1 MKDQLW
7 RWSSLER
14 KCLYLLQQCTNTSPR
29 SLLQI
34 HGFMLR
40 NALETNLNL
49 LTKFIT
55 TCSSSSFP
63 SRLIKHARRVFD
75 QQPNRNDT
83 FLCNAII
90 RAHIA
95 ESAESFALYRNLR
108 RVDFKPDG
116 YTFTALAKSCGL
128 DGAILE
134 GEVIHCHAVKTGLC
148 LDLYVSTAFVDMYV
162 KFGRMGCARKMFD
175 EMTGRNRVSWTALI
189 CGYARAG
196 DMGGARRLF
205 DEMPERDSAAFNAL
219 IDGYVKVGEMGLARS
234 LFDEMRDRNVVSWT
248 SMIYGYCHRG
258 DVGSAK
264 SLFDSMPK
272 KNLVSWNVMIGG
284 YCQNKQPHEAVRLF
298 HEMQSSTSLEPD
310 AVTIVSILPA
320 IADLGALDLGHWVH
334 EFVERKKL
342 DKLTNIYT
350 ALVDMYAKCG
360 EITKARR
367 LFDEIPEKE
376 TASWNALINGFAV
389 NGHGKEALEVF
400 SEMQRG
406 KYKPNNITFL
416 SVLSACNHCGLV
428 EEGRFWFKKMEN
440 FGLIPKIEHYG
451 CMVDLLGRAGCL
463 EEAEKLIKS
472 MPYDV
477 NGIILSSFLF
487 ACGYYED
494 VTRANK
500 ILELAVKLEPWN
512 DGNYVMLRN
521 LYARKTRWSDADD
534 IKSLMRKNQA
544 DKEVGCSFIE
554 VDGRIKE
561 FVAGDRMHTSMEAI
575 HMTLLQSWKHMMGQV
590 PCSIAKV

>member
-1 MKDQLW
+1 
-7 RWSSLER
+7 
-14 KCLYLLQQCTNTSPR
+14 
-29 SLLQI
+29 
-34 HGFMLR
+34 MLR

-55 TCSSSSFP
+55 TCSSSSSP
-63 SRLIKHARRVFD
+63 SQLIKHARRVFD

-90 RAHIA
+90 KAHIA
-95 ESAESFALYRNLR
+95 ESAESFALYKTIR
-108 RVDFKPDG
+108 RMDFEPDG

-128 DGAILE
+128 DGARLE

-162 KFGRMGCARKMFD
+162 KFGRIGCAR
-175 EMTGRNRVSWTALI
+175 
-189 CGYARAG
+189 
-196 DMGGARRLF
+196 
-205 DEMPERDSAAFNAL
+205 
-219 IDGYVKVGEMGLARS
+219 KVGEMGLARS

-258 DVGSAK
+258 DVGAAK

-310 AVTIVSILPA
+310 AVTIA
-320 IADLGALDLGHWVH
+320 
-334 EFVERKKL
+334 RK
-342 DKLTNIYT
+342 
-350 ALVDMYAKCG
+350 
-360 EITKARR
+360 
-367 LFDEIPEKE
+367 LFDEMPEKE

-406 KYKPNNITFL
+406 KYEPNNITFL

-440 FGLIPKIEHYG
+440 FGLIPQIEHYG

-463 EEAEKLIKS
+463 EETEKLIKS

-521 LYARKTRWSDADD
+521 LYARKKRWSDADD

-575 HMTLLQSWKHMMGQV
+575 HITLLQSWKHMMGQV